1 MRPDAKVKRRADA
14 ELACWGEEAGRSE
27 SKRRGRTYLL
37 PFPSELREPTDPAV
51 GTTLL
56 HVINDGL
63 LPIELFY
70 AWPPGASIAASLPAR
85 PHWDLL
91 FGLDFR
97 LCFA

>member
-1 MRPDAKVKRRADA
+1 
-14 ELACWGEEAGRSE
+14 
-27 SKRRGRTYLL
+27 
-37 PFPSELREPTDPAV
+37 V